1 MSSTANSTAFVR
13 GTDPIL
19 RILSPDQARQIAE
32 YHADDELQGRIE
44 ELAGK
49 ANEGELSQ
57 EEREEYDGYV
67 QANAFIAVLQA
78 RARRFLATAP
88 EV

>member
-1 MSSTANSTAFVR
+1 MSTITNSTAFVR

-32 YHADDELQGRIE
+32 YHADEELQGRIE
-44 ELAGK
+44 VLAGK
-49 ANEGELSQ
+49 ANEGELSE

-78 RARRFLATAP
+78 RARKFLATPTEA
-88 EV
+88 